1 MRKLCKALL
10 SLVLVILLVWGGKSL
25 LTTGFRFFQETLY
38 PVRYEEIVGREADR
52 YHLDPALVYA
62 VIRAESSFRPK
73 AVSGKGAYGLMQITE
88 PTFEW
93 LQTKMDEE
101 ESYTVEDLYR
111 PEINIRYGCKLLSIL
126 LSQYSSTETALC
138 AYNAGM
144 GRVGE
149 WLSDSA
155 YSSDG
160 VTLHTIPFPETEN
173 YVSAVMENY
182 SVYHELYQF
191 QLNGGVMHV
200 EKK

>member
-1 MRKLCKALL
+1 MQKIWKALL
-10 SLVLVILLVWGGKSL
+10 SLALVILLFFGGKFL
-25 LTTGFRFFQETLY
+25 LTEGVRFFQETLY
-38 PVRYEEIVGREADR
+38 PVRYEEIVGQEAEK
-52 YHLDPALVYA
+52 YHLDPALIYA
-62 VIRAESSFRPK
+62 VIRAESSFRPE

-93 LQTKMDEE
+93 LQTKMEDG

-126 LSQYSSTETALC
+126 FSQYSSTETALC

-149 WLSDSA
+149 WLSDPA
-155 YSSDG
+155 YSADG
-160 VTLHTIPFPETEN
+160 ATLSTIPFPETKN

-191 QLNGGVMHV
+191 QFNGGVMHV

>member
-1 MRKLCKALL
+1 MIAYQDSTKQVFKMSVPIFVELL
-10 SLVLVILLVWGGKSL
+10 LQLLVGNVDQFMVSHYSQNSVAAIGNANQVMNIVIIVLNVMSVA
-25 LTTGFRFFQETLY
+25 TT
-38 PVRYEEIVGREADR
+38 
-52 YHLDPALVYA
+52 
-62 VIRAESSFRPK
+62 
-73 AVSGKGAYGLMQITE
+73 
-88 PTFEW
+88 
-93 LQTKMDEE
+93 
-101 ESYTVEDLYR
+101 
-111 PEINIRYGCKLLSIL
+111 IL

-182 SVYHELYQF
+182 SVYHKLYQF

>member
-1 MRKLCKALL
+1 
-10 SLVLVILLVWGGKSL
+10 
-25 LTTGFRFFQETLY
+25 
-38 PVRYEEIVGREADR
+38 
-52 YHLDPALVYA
+52 
-62 VIRAESSFRPK
+62 
-73 AVSGKGAYGLMQITE
+73 MQITE

-101 ESYTVEDLYR
+101 ESYTAEDLYR

-200 EKK
+200 EKMKRKQIPKSWPRSR

>member
-1 MRKLCKALL
+1 MRKLWKRLLALAL
-10 SLVLVILLVWGGKSL
+10 VCLVLWGGK
-25 LTTGFRFFQETLY
+25 TLIGAGYRLFLEAMY
-38 PVRYEEIVGREADR
+38 PIRYEEIVGEEAGK
-52 YHLDPALVYA
+52 YNLDPVLVFS
-62 VIRAESSFRPK
+62 VIRAESRFRPE

-93 LQTKMDEE
+93 LQTKMDDGGT
-101 ESYTVEDLYR
+101 YTVEDLYR

-126 LSQYSSTETALC
+126 LGQYSSTETALC

-149 WLSDSA
+149 WLADEA

-173 YVSAVMENY
+173 YVAAVMDNCG
-182 SVYHELYQF
+182 VYRDLYQF
-191 QLNGGVMHV
+191 DWNGGTLHV
-200 EKK
+200 QKK